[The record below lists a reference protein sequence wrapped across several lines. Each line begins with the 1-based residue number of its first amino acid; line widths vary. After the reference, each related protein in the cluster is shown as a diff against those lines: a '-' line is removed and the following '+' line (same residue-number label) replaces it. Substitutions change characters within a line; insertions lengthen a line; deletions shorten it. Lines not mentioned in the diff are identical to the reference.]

1 MFAYTILNG
10 LCQRYYVHDRQVKRN
25 KSENVHRCVQQLTR
39 SLYIFNDFFR
49 LLLSIGDFCFTLRR
63 LQPIIF
69 IVQIVHCHIGHKTNW
84 HCVDYICV
92 SFSFMMMF
100 SRKSSKCPQSL
111 SLKYTSILNGIRVME
126 STFFDEEKTTVSLEL
141 KEKVENIR
149 RKKHVSTVHQ
159 LEVDSIPLHNIT
171 SVIIAILS

>member
-1 MFAYTILNG
+1 
-10 LCQRYYVHDRQVKRN
+10 
-25 KSENVHRCVQQLTR
+25 
-39 SLYIFNDFFR
+39 
-49 LLLSIGDFCFTLRR
+49 
-63 LQPIIF
+63 
-69 IVQIVHCHIGHKTNW
+69 
-84 HCVDYICV
+84 
-92 SFSFMMMF
+92 
-100 SRKSSKCPQSL
+100 
-111 SLKYTSILNGIRVME
+111 ME